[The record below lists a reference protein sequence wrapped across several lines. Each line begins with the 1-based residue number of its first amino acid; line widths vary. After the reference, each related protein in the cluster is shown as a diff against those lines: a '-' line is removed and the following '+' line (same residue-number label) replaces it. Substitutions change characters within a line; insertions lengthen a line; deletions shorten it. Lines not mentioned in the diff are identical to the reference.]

1 MIGQL
6 MRVHL
11 AVPDG
16 PIEAQIRPKV
26 QPGPSSCPLFFPEAE
41 DPITL
46 SPGLWI
52 LRLPYPFLSVSVNQ
66 SRSQEKLPGWSRCCG
81 IEWSAGR

>member
-1 MIGQL
+1 VPMIGQL

-16 PIEAQIRPKV
+16 PIEAKVRPKV
-26 QPGPSSCPLFFPEAE
+26 QPGPSPCPLFFPEAE

-46 SPGLWI
+46 QPGLWI
-52 LRLPYPFLSVSVNQ
+52 LRLPYPSTPVFLVVIS
-66 SRSQEKLPGWSRCCG
+66 E
-81 IEWSAGR
+81 